1 MFKHT
6 LILTLSI
13 CAMALP
19 AYAQPILYITDNG
32 TDRVSSS
39 NLDGTD
45 FQTMVT
51 LTENPRGIAFDS
63 QNQRV
68 YFAVQGP
75 LIQWVDMNGGTPT
88 TILDA
93 RDGLQE
99 PIDLVV
105 DGDYLYITDNGTD
118 RVSSSK
124 LDGTDFT
131 TLVTLT
137 ENPRGIAFDSQ
148 NQRVYFAVQGP
159 LIQWVDMNGGT
170 PTTILKAIDGLQ
182 EPIDLAIQGTT
193 PPISIDGDKSGQL
206 PKKFFLEQN
215 YPNPFNPETV
225 IEYTL
230 PTAGK
235 VSLVIYNL
243 RGEEVAL
250 LFSGTVHAGNHQ
262 VTWDASNVSSGIYF
276 YRLQA
281 GDFVQTRK
289 MLLLK

>member
-1 MFKHT
+1 MLKKI
-6 LILTLSI
+6 LLTLSI
-13 CAMALP
+13 CAMALFSIFPP
-19 AYAQPILYITDNG
+19 AYAQPILYFTDNG
-32 TDRVSSS
+32 TDRVLSSD
-39 NLDGTD
+39 LDGSNV
-45 FQTMVT
+45 QTMVQ

-75 LIQWVDMNGGTPT
+75 LIQWVDIIGGTPT

-93 RDGLQE
+93 
-99 PIDLVV
+99 
-105 DGDYLYITDNGTD
+105 N
-118 RVSSSK
+118 
-124 LDGTDFT
+124 
-131 TLVTLT
+131 
-137 ENPRGIAFDSQ
+137 
-148 NQRVYFAVQGP
+148 
-159 LIQWVDMNGGT
+159 
-170 PTTILKAIDGLQ
+170 DGLQ
-182 EPIDLAIQGTT
+182 EPIDLAIPATT

-281 GDFVQTRK
+281 GPQIGGFIRTKK
-289 MLLLK
+289 MILLK